1 MSRAGG
7 TRGWEGCGGAGA
19 PSGPRAR
26 SASPMRIRIC
36 FFPKIREKSADT
48 VRPMVGPGAG
58 ARAGTRG
65 EGWNRPAA
73 GGGWGA
79 TAEGGGA
86 AAAASAR
93 PGPPDVTWPR
103 PRVRLGPAPR
113 RVCGRTEVQRGLAS
127 LPLARGTGKGIF
139 LGLQW
144 LQELALFFRHRL
156 SFLRRL

>member
-1 MSRAGG
+1 MSGAGG

-73 GGGWGA
+73 GGMGRNSRRRRRRRRRLRASGPA
-79 TAEGGGA
+79 RRHVAPPSGS
-86 AAAASAR
+86 ASAPP
-93 PGPPDVTWPR
+93 PGAFAEELKSSQAWHPR
-103 PRVRLGPAPR
+103 PWPEGVSGKRFWVSNDCR
-113 RVCGRTEVQRGLAS
+113 S
-127 LPLARGTGKGIF
+127 LLYSSVIDF
-139 LGLQW
+139 
-144 LQELALFFRHRL
+144 H
-156 SFLRRL
+156 S

>member
-1 MSRAGG
+1 MSGAGG
-7 TRGWEGCGGAGA
+7 TRGREGCGGAGA

-58 ARAGTRG
+58 VRAGTRG

-73 GGGWGA
+73 GGWGA

-103 PRVRLGPAPR
+103 PSGPASAPPPGAFAEELKSSEAWQP
-113 RVCGRTEVQRGLAS
+113 CQGLRDREGDFSGSPKTA
-127 LPLARGTGKGIF
+127 GFCFI
-139 LGLQW
+139 LQ
-144 LQELALFFRHRL
+144 
-156 SFLRRL
+156 S